1 MGRDSLYQPRLQRFI
16 GEDPI
21 GFAGGDVNLYA
32 YVLNNPT
39 RFIDPLGL
47 DWFRPP
53 SEGYF
58 AGRRDSRVEPGP
70 GEIGGFIDDEVPA
83 GHTFAIF
90 HDAFVDMAVPVGMS
104 WGLSYKS
111 ADYLFNIPSMPGMYI
126 IAVEAEL
133 YNSLIKMRDKL
144 RDKKRDRDGGL
155 GRRK

>member
-1 MGRDSLYQPRLQRFI
+1 MNGSGPRQRI
-16 GEDPI
+16 TSPVEI
-21 GFAGGDVNLYA
+21 RV
-32 YVLNNPT
+32 
-39 RFIDPLGL
+39 
-47 DWFRPP
+47 
-53 SEGYF
+53 S
-58 AGRRDSRVEPGP
+58 SRKVR

>member
-1 MGRDSLYQPRLQRFI
+1 MNMIDNGASQPSEHAPCVRESPFEARRAEQCVIARPDPFHPFFEPFGRTTTAGSSGNSFQYTGRENDGTGLSYYRARYYQPRLQRFI

-58 AGRRDSRVEPGP
+58 AGRRDKIGRASCRERV
-70 GEIGGFIDDEVPA
+70 
-83 GHTFAIF
+83 
-90 HDAFVDMAVPVGMS
+90 
-104 WGLSYKS
+104 
-111 ADYLFNIPSMPGMYI
+111 
-126 IAVEAEL
+126 
-133 YNSLIKMRDKL
+133 
-144 RDKKRDRDGGL
+144 
-155 GRRK
+155 